1 MAEPCLRC
9 SKPTSRGPWHKR
21 TERGRGPRRLHHW
34 HARRPAT
41 DRPEFS
47 PPAPTTTPSFPR
59 GPDSPTKVAKV
70 KNEAMPTETRKSH
83 GDGNQNAQY
92 QERVRSCPSR
102 DPGLPVNSSRS
113 SRWFEHSRQYLDYG
127 HAVYVG
133 QGDTVKQR
141 SDSCPVLH
149 SPKSNL
155 DAESIPSS
163 QTTSSQTTGAV
174 CGAHASNPGV
184 DNLLSTNRSSR
195 KAGFSRRCRARTAFA
210 AKLAGDDDH
219 TTTPTH
225 RSPPHLDRS
234 PPLVPALQPQC
245 YLGSAKCRSL
255 NCLCPHDHSCQTTHR
270 VLISRVRTEADHGI
284 ASVRGGCDVPAWAFG
299 LSV

>member
-1 MAEPCLRC
+1 MAQTYRAGAGPPSSSPLARPKAGNRQTRVFSTCPDHHPVLPARPGFAHE
-9 SKPTSRGPWHKR
+9 SRQGQ
-21 TERGRGPRRLHHW
+21 ERGDAHRDAQVSRR
-34 HARRPAT
+34 R
-41 DRPEFS
+41 ES
-47 PPAPTTTPSFPR
+47 
-59 GPDSPTKVAKV
+59 
-70 KNEAMPTETRKSH
+70 
-83 GDGNQNAQY
+83 NAQY